1 MATAAKLMVICRIV
15 VKHCRQT
22 KEQILVHKITI
33 YQQTKE
39 SMKQQNHHLNKI
51 ENIIFSDHLGAY
63 TSSTDVGFNLI
74 LSYSSDYDFL
84 KLEEN
89 CVLLAVPMF
98 EYANQCCN
106 HQSSSYSFA
115 RTLFSLQLQHSPI
128 PKYFTHSSIH
138 FQFRNIDQDGDDD
151 EDDDD
156 KDVGDDDDDED
167 VENGT
172 SSRSPGGSICRFL
185 PAAFIPIIVSIS
197 IIIVIVSIRISII
210 IIIIR
215 SIIIIIIFIIIS
227 IMSNLSSSSR
237 SQNIVFRPNS
247 GDCHWKSNWKWLK
260 VIKSMKVSVIDQLQI
275 H

>member
-1 MATAAKLMVICRIV
+1 MVNMATAAKLMVICRIV

-106 HQSSSYSFA
+106 HQSSSYWGQN
-115 RTLFSLQLQHSPI
+115 T
-128 PKYFTHSSIH
+128 
-138 FQFRNIDQDGDDD
+138 
-151 EDDDD
+151 
-156 KDVGDDDDDED
+156 
-167 VENGT
+167 
-172 SSRSPGGSICRFL
+172 FL
-185 PAAFIPIIVSIS
+185 PATATF
-197 IIIVIVSIRISII
+197 
-210 IIIIR
+210 
-215 SIIIIIIFIIIS
+215 
-227 IMSNLSSSSR
+227 SNSKILHPFKYSLL
-237 SQNIVFRPNS
+237 FPK
-247 GDCHWKSNWKWLK
+247 H
-260 VIKSMKVSVIDQLQI
+260 
-275 H
+275 